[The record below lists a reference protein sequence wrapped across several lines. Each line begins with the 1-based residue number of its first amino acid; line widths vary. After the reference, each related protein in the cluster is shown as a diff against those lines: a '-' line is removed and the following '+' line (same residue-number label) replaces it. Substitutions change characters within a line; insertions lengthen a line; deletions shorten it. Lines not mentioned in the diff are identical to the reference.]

1 LTVAE
6 ARLFGVGRGRELG
19 RAMDQ
24 LFDQQHAARLLGLS
38 VRTLERH
45 RVAGTGPRFVRLG
58 RLVRYREV
66 DLADWVDA
74 GLRSSTSDMGIEL
87 IEKNGSSS

>member
-1 LTVAE
+1 
-6 ARLFGVGRGRELG
+6 
-19 RAMDQ
+19 MDQ

-66 DLADWVDA
+66 DLADWVNA
-74 GLRSSTSDMGIEL
+74 GLRFSTSDVGIEL
-87 IEKNGSSS
+87 IVKNGSSS

>member
-1 LTVAE
+1 
-6 ARLFGVGRGRELG
+6 
-19 RAMDQ
+19 MDQ

-66 DLADWVDA
+66 DLADWVNA
-74 GLRSSTSDMGIEL
+74 GLRFSTSDVGIEL